1 MKSHRSLIFSIIPLL
16 TVTNIACAGVYVED
30 ASDKSF
36 TDSKA
41 YIGISSGAVLPIDL
55 DYSGSGS
62 VANVSFSAAG
72 SAEFDEGYTVSGLF
86 GYKWNDCLRTELEF
100 GHSAIDAAKVTGSG
114 TATYG
119 GSTYTVTGSANID
132 ADIDVFYGLANVY
145 INPLSHTDL
154 FSNVSVQP
162 YIGAGVGFADITT
175 TVDKIG
181 TLTVGSSED
190 NTDLLVNAVAGFEYE
205 LVDNITADL
214 RYRYFWVDS
223 GRNGFEDGEAHSV
236 NGSLRYSF

>member
-1 MKSHRSLIFSIIPLL
+1 LGRDRCCF
-16 TVTNIACAGVYVED
+16 V
-30 ASDKSF
+30 
-36 TDSKA
+36 
-41 YIGISSGAVLPIDL
+41 
-55 DYSGSGS
+55 
-62 VANVSFSAAG
+62 
-72 SAEFDEGYTVSGLF
+72 
-86 GYKWNDCLRTELEF
+86 
-100 GHSAIDAAKVTGSG
+100 
-114 TATYG
+114 
-119 GSTYTVTGSANID
+119 
-132 ADIDVFYGLANVY
+132 
-145 INPLSHTDL
+145 
-154 FSNVSVQP
+154 
-162 YIGAGVGFADITT
+162 ADITT